1 MSTKFSSRGLV
12 RRPEAPLS
20 RCQTNLSICLQ
31 RFLQTNAQL
40 LKLAV
45 ARSCLLVVFFSYI
58 FVPTFPR
65 YGIPRMLVDK
75 LCLHSDSRPVTHS
88 NSTQQRY
95 LLDLYTLCIRSCR
108 VRAVLRVIYSSILIT
123 GTTPSC

>member
-1 MSTKFSSRGLV
+1 V
-12 RRPEAPLS
+12 HVVIAPLNDFYYLAMFS
-20 RCQTNLSICLQ
+20 LTFNSSIRL
-31 RFLQTNAQL
+31 LQTNAQL
-40 LKLAV
+40 LKLAI

-75 LCLHSDSRPVTHS
+75 LCFQSDSRPGTHS

-95 LLDLYTLCIRSCR
+95 LLVRCTLCTCTRC
-108 VRAVLRVIYSSILIT
+108 VRMSL
-123 GTTPSC
+123 